1 MKNNL
6 LLTTALVALAM
17 PAWADSVAYTSEHPI
32 SSNEEKVYN
41 IVNSNTRNAEDKINI
56 NAPVGV
62 MWVKRGATATVLA
75 GSNFENNKAESGVF
89 YVSKP
94 EGTVE
99 AGLVIAGTAENK
111 VTFKG
116 NSAYFDGGAIASM
129 GRLSIEHAIFEGN
142 KTENT
147 TTLVDKKNIG
157 GGAIA
162 LGSESDSSIL
172 SITSTLFKNNSSQ
185 YDGGAIA
192 TRKAKD
198 GNNVAAKLDIEA
210 EFTGNSASNNGGAI
224 YNTFYSNNGT
234 NKGNGVTVK
243 GNFKENT
250 AGVSGGAIYNDG
262 TITNGNSNGGVMTV
276 LAGSKF
282 VGNEA
287 NEDGG
292 AIYNS
297 GVMTVGDNIEFS
309 ENKAG
314 WGGAI
319 FTKWKMNIG
328 DDVIFENNEATV
340 SGGALYVSKY
350 SSTEDGSLV
359 IGDNVLFDSNKA
371 QYDGGAI
378 TNMKNMLKVG
388 EGAKFTNNK
397 SLAKDTNNPI
407 GGGAIALGSES
418 QTKLDGAL
426 FENNS
431 SAFNG
436 GAIATRLADDT
447 NGSKHNQINAK
458 LDITAQFIGNTAGAD
473 GGAIYNTFYTSSEG
487 NGVKIADST
496 FTNNKAEG
504 KGGAIFNDGIVD
516 TNGRGG
522 TINFSGKNVF
532 AGNTAG
538 GKANDIHNSGTINV
552 SGDLT
557 LDGGVSGEG
566 SIVFASGTNLTVQA
580 NKTTITNK
588 VTNNGAT
595 LNMIFDT
602 GFEGQYDLI
611 TETGSLD
618 TEFTIADN
626 TIYNIASVENGL
638 YEITKKSSSE
648 VAETLGASSSE
659 ASALLAATS
668 GSSNNQ
674 YFNDVADALNTAAQN
689 GDASA
694 VKEATKLGAD
704 ANPIVSTQETGT
716 HDVLFGVV
724 SSELNGDSGA
734 MAGMSSGDVFK
745 KASAWIRG
753 LFNKADHES
762 TSKSSG
768 FNADTYGVAMGID
781 KEINSDTRLGFGYAN
796 SQTDIESTGR
806 DTDVDTNS
814 FFVYSQYKPA
824 NWYVNTM
831 LAYSWSEYDETKSVM
846 GANAGAKYD
855 VDTIALQSMYGYETK
870 FKSYDLTPEFG
881 FRYLHINQDA
891 YTDKLGTTVAENSED
906 VLTLVAGAKVAKN
919 YTLENGTVLRPELK
933 AAVTYDLF
941 DADNSANVA
950 LANGASYVVEGEKLN
965 RLGFEFGA
973 KVTTNATDKVE
984 VSAGYLTRV
993 REDYQDHTV
1002 TFDARYNF

>member
-1 MKNNL
+1 MKKNL

-17 PAWADSVAYTSEHPI
+17 PAYAGQTIDAALTVVSDGSTNTISASEYKEY
-32 SSNEEKVYN
+32 SRE
-41 IVNSNTRNAEDKINI
+41 
-56 NAPVGV
+56 
-62 MWVKRGATATVLA
+62 A
-75 GSNFENNKAESGVF
+75 GSGNARFGVIGYSDNKSLLQVIGGTFENNRNDYVGGVLATGLSGSLN
-89 YVSKP
+89 VS
-94 EGTVE
+94 
-99 AGLVIAGTAENK
+99 
-111 VTFKG
+111 
-116 NSAYFDGGAIASM
+116 GGS
-129 GRLSIEHAIFEGN
+129 
-142 KTENT
+142 
-147 TTLVDKKNIG
+147 V
-157 GGAIA
+157 
-162 LGSESDSSIL
+162 
-172 SITSTLFKNNSSQ
+172 FKNNHSY
-185 YDGGAIA
+185 YDGGAIGNYGGLNISGA
-192 TRKAKD
+192 TFE
-198 GNNVAAKLDIEA
+198 GNTAQLWGENYDEPVTDAEAVGGGAISLGSVSDTEIASITDTVFKNNISGKNGGAIGTRLGANGDNSAAKLNIDA
-210 EFTGNSASNNGGAI
+210 TFTGNEAHNNGGAI
-224 YNTFYSNNGT
+224 YNTFYANG
-234 NKGNGVTVK
+234 GVNVK
-243 GNFKENT
+243 GIFEENT
-250 AGVSGGAIYNDG
+250 AGNNGGAIYNDG
-262 TITNGNSNGGVMTV
+262 SKDNKGTGNPGGVMNI

-282 VGNEA
+282 
-287 NEDGG
+287 
-292 AIYNS
+292 
-297 GVMTVGDNIEFS
+297 T
-309 ENKAG
+309 
-314 WGGAI
+314 
-319 FTKWKMNIG
+319 
-328 DDVIFENNEATV
+328 
-340 SGGALYVSKY
+340 
-350 SSTEDGSLV
+350 
-359 IGDNVLFDSNKA
+359 
-371 QYDGGAI
+371 
-378 TNMKNMLKVG
+378 
-388 EGAKFTNNK
+388 
-397 SLAKDTNNPI
+397 
-407 GGGAIALGSES
+407 
-418 QTKLDGAL
+418 
-426 FENNS
+426 
-431 SAFNG
+431 
-436 GAIATRLADDT
+436 
-447 NGSKHNQINAK
+447 
-458 LDITAQFIGNTAGAD
+458 GNTSVVD
-473 GGAIYNTFYTSSEG
+473 GGAIYNTGEVSITKAVFENNKASVNSNADKGYGGAIFSIGRDVTIANSEFTGNTAYVSGAIHESKDSTGEMSITNSNFTSNHSAADGGAISISKKATIDTAVFTSNTAGLSEG
-487 NGVKIADST
+487 GVTASTETNGGGAVFVAQKGNATLSNVEFYSNKSGAHGGAIATRHFANQGYVTLDTATFDGNEASEEGGAIASIYDGVIDITDST
-496 FTNNKAEG
+496 FTNNKAGTE
-504 KGGAIFNDGIVD
+504 GGAIYIGKA
-516 TNGRGG
+516 TNH
-522 TINFSGKNVF
+522 
-532 AGNTAG
+532 AGNTSVESTNGGVLNLKGANVFTG
-538 GKANDIHNSGTINV
+538 NTANGKANDIYNSGTINV

-595 LNMIFDT
+595 LNMVFDT

-618 TEFTIADN
+618 AEFTIADN

-648 VAETLGASSSE
+648 VAETLGASTE
-659 ASALLAATS
+659 ETEVLMSAIS

-846 GANAGAKYD
+846 GVNAGAKYD
-855 VDTIALQSMYGYETK
+855 VDTIALQSMYGYETQ
-870 FKSYDLTPEFG
+870 FKGHNVTPELG

-891 YTDKLGTTVAENSED
+891 YTDKLGTAVAENAED
-906 VLTLVAGAKVAKN
+906 VLTLVAGAKVSKN
-919 YTLENGTVLRPELK
+919 YTLENGAVLRPELR

-950 LANGASYVVEGEKLN
+950 LANGASYVVDGEKLN

-973 KVTTNATDKVE
+973 KVATNVTDKVE